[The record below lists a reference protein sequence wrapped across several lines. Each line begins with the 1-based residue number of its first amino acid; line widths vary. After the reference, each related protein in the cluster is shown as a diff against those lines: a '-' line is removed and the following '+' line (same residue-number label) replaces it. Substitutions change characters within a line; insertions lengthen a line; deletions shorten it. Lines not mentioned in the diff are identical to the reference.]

1 MAATLGQV
9 SFILI
14 HSAYLKPF
22 IKTLHNI
29 AVSKLL
35 ISLHKISVSEDTL
48 FNHRDEL
55 KKLQNNTYIKLPVY
69 VLDIKGFYPYVNE
82 LVNNVL
88 KFKNIHMH
96 RATTIM
102 NRLNPKL
109 NNVMVSIHIRLTD
122 FAKHL
127 KKLWNMTY
135 ASDEYFERAMQ
146 YFHSKYEVRFVIM
159 RNFDQARL

>member
-9 SFILI
+9 SYILI
-14 HSAYLKPF
+14 DSAYLESF
-22 IKTLHNI
+22 ITALHDI

-35 ISLHKISVSEDTL
+35 ISLLKISVSEDTL

-96 RATTIM
+96 HATTII

-109 NNVMVSIHIRLTD
+109 NKVMVSIHIRLTD

-135 ASDEYFERAMQ
+135 ASDEYFERAMK

-159 RNFDQARL
+159 RRL

>member
-1 MAATLGQV
+1 M
-9 SFILI
+9 
-14 HSAYLKPF
+14 
-22 IKTLHNI
+22 
-29 AVSKLL
+29 
-35 ISLHKISVSEDTL
+35 
-48 FNHRDEL
+48 
-55 KKLQNNTYIKLPVY
+55 Y

-109 NNVMVSIHIRLTD
+109 TNVMVSIHIRLTD

-159 RNFDQARL
+159 RRLLFIASVKNVDRIL

>member
-1 MAATLGQV
+1 M
-9 SFILI
+9 
-14 HSAYLKPF
+14 
-22 IKTLHNI
+22 
-29 AVSKLL
+29 L

-135 ASDEYFERAMQ
+135 ASDDYFERAMQ
-146 YFHSKYEVRFVIM
+146 YFHSKYEVRFVLM
-159 RNFDQARL
+159 RGFNQARFYLKTSIEFYKPMHFQYCRTSRSTH

>member
-1 MAATLGQV
+1 MNL
-9 SFILI
+9 
-14 HSAYLKPF
+14 
-22 IKTLHNI
+22 
-29 AVSKLL
+29 
-35 ISLHKISVSEDTL
+35 
-48 FNHRDEL
+48 
-55 KKLQNNTYIKLPVY
+55 YIKRKEYEDESYERLRY
-69 VLDIKGFYPYVNE
+69 ELSKYLASNE
-82 LVNNVL
+82 EIRSMVNNVL

-159 RNFDQARL
+159 RDFNQVRFYLKTSIEFYKPMHFQYCRTSRSTH

>member
-9 SFILI
+9 SYILI
-14 HSAYLKPF
+14 DSAYLEPF
-22 IKTLHNI
+22 ILALNNI
-29 AVSKLL
+29 AVLKLL

-48 FNHRDEL
+48 FNHRNEL

-88 KFKNIHMH
+88 KFKNIHIH
-96 RATTIM
+96 RATTII

-159 RNFDQARL
+159 RSL